1 MPLKNSQYDEIMRE
15 YNRRQLHNKHL
26 LDQHTKEAYGRIPRL
41 EEIDHEIASLSMKK
55 ARSLLGVES
64 GESFDLESAIAD
76 LSEERKCLLRAFGY
90 PEDYLTL
97 QYDCPLCRDTGY
109 VGTEKCSCYKKAAI
123 ELLYTQSN
131 IREILK
137 RENFD
142 TFSLSYYPE
151 DFVDET
157 TGLSALD
164 TARLAKEK
172 AVGFVAGFDTAFD
185 NLFLYGDTGVGKT
198 FLSHCIARDLIDSSH
213 SVIYFSAYDLF
224 DMLAQ
229 NTFTRSEDSAELN
242 EHIFD
247 CDLLII
253 DDLGTELTNSFVTS
267 QLFLCINERLLRE
280 KSTLISTNLSLKQF
294 KETYSERVFS
304 RISSNYTMVKL
315 IGNDIRIQKKLKGG
329 NQ

>member
-1 MPLKNSQYDEIMRE
+1 MPLKNSQYDEIMRA

-26 LDQHTKEAYGRIPRL
+26 LDQHTQEAYGRIPRL

-55 ARSLLGVES
+55 ARSLLGA
-64 GESFDLESAIAD
+64 GPAESFDLESAIAD

-90 PEDYLTL
+90 PDDYLTL

-151 DFVDET
+151 DFMDET

-172 AVGFVAGFDTAFD
+172 AVGFVTGFDTAFD

-198 FLSHCIARDLIDSSH
+198 FLTALPEI
-213 SVIYFSAYDLF
+213 
-224 DMLAQ
+224 
-229 NTFTRSEDSAELN
+229 
-242 EHIFD
+242 
-247 CDLLII
+247 
-253 DDLGTELTNSFVTS
+253 
-267 QLFLCINERLLRE
+267 
-280 KSTLISTNLSLKQF
+280 
-294 KETYSERVFS
+294 
-304 RISSNYTMVKL
+304 
-315 IGNDIRIQKKLKGG
+315 
-329 NQ
+329 